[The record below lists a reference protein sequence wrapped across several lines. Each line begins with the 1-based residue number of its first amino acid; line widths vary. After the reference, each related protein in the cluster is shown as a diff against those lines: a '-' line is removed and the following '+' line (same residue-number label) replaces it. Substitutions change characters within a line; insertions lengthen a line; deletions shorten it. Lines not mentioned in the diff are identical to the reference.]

1 MQLVRVHAVVGL
13 AIVSMFLSGCASLV
27 GQQPSAISQLVLAEP
42 ERAEFRYEI
51 ELARLDQ
58 VLTEDLTPE
67 QRAELYYRR
76 GALYDA
82 VGLSTLARMDFTR
95 ALEYNPRLAD
105 AYNFLGIQYTQLQEF
120 DYAYEA
126 FDSAIEL
133 EPKHNYA
140 YLNRGIAEYY
150 DSRYELSKEDLEYH
164 LEREPSDPYRVIWL
178 YLTSVDINA
187 ENAKSTLRQNINKL
201 NKSDWGY
208 QIAQLFLGNLHVDE
222 FLEKMTQ
229 QLGEDEQLT
238 ERLCEAY
245 FYLGKYMQ
253 LENKP
258 LDAMNYFK
266 LALSTNVYE
275 FVEHR
280 YASVELDRIRQSLIS
295 R

>member
-1 MQLVRVHAVVGL
+1 MQLVRSHAILGF
-13 AIVSMFLSGCASLV
+13 AIASMLLSGCASLT
-27 GQQPSAISQLVLAEP
+27 GQQPSAISQIVLAEP

-58 VLTEDLTPE
+58 ILTEDLSTE

-150 DSRYELSKEDLEYH
+150 DSRFELSKEDLEYH

-178 YLTSVDINA
+178 YLTSVDISNEQA
-187 ENAKSTLRQNINKL
+187 KKALSENVRELDKSE
-201 NKSDWGY
+201 WGY
-208 QIAQLFLGNLHVDE
+208 QIVQLFLGNLDVDE
-222 FLEKMTQ
+222 FRKRMTQ

-253 LENKP
+253 LNNKP

-280 YASVELDRIRQSLIS
+280 YASVELDRVRQSLIN

>member
-1 MQLVRVHAVVGL
+1 MPMRKSGAFIGALLLLG
-13 AIVSMFLSGCASLV
+13 AIAGCASQSSLN
-27 GQQPSAISQLVLAEP
+27 QLPQSVVLAEP
-42 ERAEFRYEI
+42 EQAEFRYEI
-51 ELARLDQ
+51 ELARISQMLQ
-58 VLTEDLTPE
+58 EELTQK

-82 VGLSTLARMDFTR
+82 VGLRTLARMDFTR

-133 EPKHNYA
+133 NPDHRYA

-150 DSRYELSKEDLEYH
+150 DARVELSQEDLEYH
-164 LEREPSDPYRVIWL
+164 LGKEPNDPYRVIWL
-178 YLTSVDINA
+178 FLA
-187 ENAKSTLRQNINKL
+187 ENKIDSEQAQKSLQENAAKLDKNE
-201 NKSDWGY
+201 WGY
-208 QIAQLFLGNLHVDE
+208 QIIKLYSGEITTTE
-222 FLEKMTQ
+222 FLQRMTLN
-229 QLGEDEQLT
+229 LGESETLT

-253 LENKP
+253 MQGRELQ
-258 LDAMNYFK
+258 AMNYFK
-266 LALSTNVYE
+266 LALMTNVYE

-280 YASVELDRIRQSLIS
+280 YASLELTRVRTALLDR
-295 R
+295 

>member
-1 MQLVRVHAVVGL
+1 MQVRTSSAFIGAL
-13 AIVSMFLSGCASLV
+13 LLLGALTGCASQNSV
-27 GQQPSAISQLVLAEP
+27 NQLPDNVVLAEP

-51 ELARLDQ
+51 ELARIAQMLG
-58 VLTEDLTPE
+58 EDLTQE

-82 VGLSTLARMDFTR
+82 VGLRTLARMDFTR

-105 AYNFLGIQYTQLQEF
+105 AYNFLGIQYTQLEEF

-133 EPKHNYA
+133 DPEHRYA

-150 DSRYELSKEDLEYH
+150 DARTELSQEDLEYH
-164 LEREPSDPYRVIWL
+164 LEKEPEDPYRVIWL
-178 YLTSVDINA
+178 FLAEYENNPEQAQISLKENA
-187 ENAKSTLRQNINKL
+187 EKLDKSE
-201 NKSDWGY
+201 WGY
-208 QIAQLFLGNLHVDE
+208 QITQLYAGKLSKEAFL
-222 FLEKMTQ
+222 KRMTRN
-229 QLGEDEQLT
+229 LGESEKLT

-253 LENKP
+253 IKGDQLE
-258 LDAMNYFK
+258 AMNYFK
-266 LALSTNVYE
+266 LALMTNVYE

-280 YASVELDRIRQSLIS
+280 YASVELTRIRHALLNQ
-295 R
+295 

>member
-1 MQLVRVHAVVGL
+1 MQVRTSSAFIGAL
-13 AIVSMFLSGCASLV
+13 LLLGALTGCASQNSV
-27 GQQPSAISQLVLAEP
+27 NQLPDNVVLAEP

-51 ELARLDQ
+51 ELARIAQMLG
-58 VLTEDLTPE
+58 EDLTQE

-82 VGLSTLARMDFTR
+82 VGLRTLARMDFTR

-105 AYNFLGIQYTQLQEF
+105 AYNFLGIHYTQLQEF

-133 EPKHNYA
+133 NPEHRYA

-150 DSRYELSKEDLEYH
+150 DARTKLSQEDLEYH
-164 LEREPSDPYRVIWL
+164 LEKEPDDPYRVLWL
-178 YLTSVDINA
+178 FLAEHENDREEALINLT
-187 ENAKSTLRQNINKL
+187 ENAKELDKAE
-201 NKSDWGY
+201 WGY
-208 QIAQLFLGNLHVDE
+208 QIVQLYADELSEEAFLQR
-222 FLEKMTQ
+222 MTRN
-229 QLGEDEQLT
+229 LGESEKLT

-245 FYLGKYMQ
+245 FYLGKHKQMKGEALQ
-253 LENKP
+253 
-258 LDAMNYFK
+258 AMNYFK
-266 LALSTNVYE
+266 LALMTNVYE

-280 YASVELDRIRQSLIS
+280 YASVELTRIRESLLG

>member
-1 MQLVRVHAVVGL
+1 MQLLRSHAVIGF
-13 AIVSMFLSGCASLV
+13 AIASMFLSGCASLT
-27 GQQPSAISQLVLAEP
+27 GQKTSAISQIVIAEP

-58 VLTEDLTPE
+58 ILTEDLSKE

-150 DSRYELSKEDLEYH
+150 DSRFELSKEDLVAH
-164 LEREPSDPYRVIWL
+164 LDREPSDPYRVIWL

-187 ENAKSTLRQNINKL
+187 EKAKKALSHNVSELD
-201 NKSDWGY
+201 KSEWGY
-208 QIAQLFLGNLHVDE
+208 QIVQLFLEKLSVDE
-222 FLEKMTQ
+222 YQKRMTK
-229 QLGEDEQLT
+229 QLNEDEELT

-253 LENKP
+253 MKNRPVE
-258 LDAMNYFK
+258 AMNYFK

-280 YASVELDRIRQSLIS
+280 YASVELDRVRRSLIN

>member
-1 MQLVRVHAVVGL
+1 MPMRISGTFIGALLLLGSL
-13 AIVSMFLSGCASLV
+13 TGCASQSSV
-27 GQQPSAISQLVLAEP
+27 NQLPDNVVLAEP

-51 ELARLDQ
+51 ELARIAQMLG
-58 VLTEDLTPE
+58 EDLSQE
-67 QRAELYYRR
+67 QRGELYYRR

-82 VGLSTLARMDFTR
+82 VGLRTLARMDFTR

-105 AYNFLGIQYTQLQEF
+105 AYNFLGIQYTQLEEF

-133 EPKHNYA
+133 DPEHRYA

-150 DSRYELSKEDLEYH
+150 DARTELSQEDLEYH
-164 LEREPSDPYRVIWL
+164 LEKEPDDPYRVIWL
-178 YLTSVDINA
+178 FLA
-187 ENAKSTLRQNINKL
+187 EHENDPELAQKSLEENKAQL
-201 NKSDWGY
+201 DQAEWGY
-208 QIAQLFLGNLHVDE
+208 QIVQLYAGQLSEKE
-222 FLEKMTQ
+222 FLQRMTRN
-229 QLGEDEQLT
+229 LGESEKLT

-253 LENKP
+253 IKGEQLR
-258 LDAMNYFK
+258 AMNYFK
-266 LALSTNVYE
+266 LALMTNVYE

-280 YASVELDRIRQSLIS
+280 YASVELTRIREAILN

>member
-1 MQLVRVHAVVGL
+1 MQERRSVRFIGTLLLLGA
-13 AIVSMFLSGCASLV
+13 MTGCAS
-27 GQQPSAISQLVLAEP
+27 QSSFNQLPDTVVLAEP

-51 ELARLDQ
+51 ELARIAQMLR
-58 VLTEDLTPE
+58 EDLTEE
-67 QRAELYYRR
+67 QRGELYYRR

-82 VGLSTLARMDFTR
+82 VGLRTLARMDFTR

-105 AYNFLGIQYTQLQEF
+105 AYNFLGIQYTQLEEF

-133 EPKHNYA
+133 NPEHRYA

-150 DSRYELSKEDLEYH
+150 DARTKLSQEDLEYH
-164 LEREPSDPYRVIWL
+164 LEKEPDDPYRVIWL
-178 YLTSVDINA
+178 FLAEHENDAELAQESLAQNA
-187 ENAKSTLRQNINKL
+187 EKL
-201 NKSDWGY
+201 DKSDWGY
-208 QIAQLFLGNLHVDE
+208 QIVQLYTGKLSEEE
-222 FLEKMTQ
+222 FLQRMTRN
-229 QLGEDEQLT
+229 LGESEKLT

-253 LENKP
+253 MKGEQLQ
-258 LDAMNYFK
+258 AVNYFK
-266 LALSTNVYE
+266 LALMTNVYG

-280 YASVELDRIRQSLIS
+280 YASVELTRIRESLLS